1 MSTRCRERWRTDS
14 LTSSGR
20 CSHTACDGPKHQQR
34 IVHTTRHTCARMRAR
49 AGEFA
54 CRTHTLFHLHTSI
67 RAILHACACACATH
81 ASLENS
87 TGAVLPNIFGSTS
100 SRLTSLILRPPS
112 RSCVYMRIPCN
123 RQRGTQRCGA
133 EEWVQ
138 RCPQRKLASGKRTR
152 GDWGF
157 GRGHKLTCCC
167 SIAFFQ
173 MKPVRPPLAAKCP
186 CLPIAPTELESA
198 GSGACPQT
206 AAPQQVETAV
216 PPRDVLNSNDARQGR
231 PVSVLA
237 SVRVEIELTTIDCLR
252 SQDEDTLLPHSR
264 AASIRERLYVRISR
278 LGAGT

>member
-1 MSTRCRERWRTDS
+1 MSHAHAFPSAHDYS
-14 LTSSGR
+14 
-20 CSHTACDGPKHQQR
+20 
-34 IVHTTRHTCARMRAR
+34 RHFARMRMRMCDAR
-49 AGEFA
+49 LARELYRRRFA
-54 CRTHTLFHLHTSI
+54 EHLRVHILALDIVNTPAAVALVCVHADTLQST
-67 RAILHACACACATH
+67 AWHAAMH
-81 ASLENS
+81 
-87 TGAVLPNIFGSTS
+87 
-100 SRLTSLILRPPS
+100 
-112 RSCVYMRIPCN
+112 
-123 RQRGTQRCGA
+123 A
-133 EEWVQ
+133 EEWVP

-157 GRGHKLTCCC
+157 GRGYKLTCCC

-198 GSGACPQT
+198 GSGACSQA
-206 AAPQQVETAV
+206 AAPQQVEAAV